1 MCFSNLP
8 IEFDD
13 DGNPRL
19 VESDPDSASS
29 SDHDHDHADAG
40 VAARA
45 TADDGL
51 APEARYAEIVADLP
65 AHARDT
71 LGAAGVET
79 EAGTAPDADERHEK
93 PRSIPE

>member
-13 DGNPRL
+13 DGTPRL
-19 VESDPDSASS
+19 VESDPDAASS
-29 SDHDHDHADAG
+29 SDHDHDGAG

-71 LGAAGVET
+71 LDAAGVET
-79 EAGTAPDADERHEK
+79 EAGTAAADERREA
-93 PRSIPE
+93 PRSITE